1 MYLCKLASSNVPT
14 NKEDYE
20 KVRNIFHELTK
31 TRYIPLTPG
40 MQWTLGGG
48 AALGGLFNANDRPL
62 LGAIRGAGTGLGFI
76 GGKKGGDKL
85 SNYLLNQGA
94 LKDFDD
100 TSKVALRAGIGLGSG
115 VLGAI
120 LANNF
125 IKRTTE

>member
-14 NKEDYE
+14 NKADSE
-20 KVRNIFHELTK
+20 KVRNIFRELTK

-40 MQWTLGGG
+40 MQWMLGGG

-62 LGAIRGAGTGLGFI
+62 LGAIRGAGTGLGFV

-94 LKDFDD
+94 LSNFDD
-100 TSKVALRAGIGLGSG
+100 TSKTVIRGSLGLGGG

-120 LANNF
+120 LSNNF

>member
-40 MQWTLGGG
+40 MHWTLGGG

>member
-14 NKEDYE
+14 NKDNSANV
-20 KVRNIFHELTK
+20 KNIFKELTK
-31 TRYIPLTPG
+31 TRHIPLTPG
-40 MQWTLGGG
+40 MQWMLGGG
-48 AALGGLFNANDRPL
+48 AALGGLFNAGDRPL
-62 LGAIRGAGTGLGFI
+62 LGAIRGAGTGLGFV

-85 SNYLLNQGA
+85 TEYLLRQGA
-94 LKDFDD
+94 LNDFDD
-100 TSKVALRAGIGLGSG
+100 TSKTVLRAGIGLGSG

>member
-14 NKEDYE
+14 NKDNSA
-20 KVRNIFHELTK
+20 KVKNIFKELTK
-31 TRYIPLTPG
+31 TRHIPLTPG
-40 MQWTLGGG
+40 MQWMLGGG
-48 AALGGLFNANDRPL
+48 AALGGLFNAGDRPL
-62 LGAIRGAGTGLGFI
+62 LGAIRGAGTGLGFV

-85 SNYLLNQGA
+85 TEYLLRQGA
-94 LKDFDD
+94 LNDFDD
-100 TSKVALRAGIGLGSG
+100 TSKTVLRAGIGLGSG

>member
-94 LKDFDD
+94 LNNFDD
-100 TSKVALRAGIGLGSG
+100 TSKTVLRAGIGLGSG